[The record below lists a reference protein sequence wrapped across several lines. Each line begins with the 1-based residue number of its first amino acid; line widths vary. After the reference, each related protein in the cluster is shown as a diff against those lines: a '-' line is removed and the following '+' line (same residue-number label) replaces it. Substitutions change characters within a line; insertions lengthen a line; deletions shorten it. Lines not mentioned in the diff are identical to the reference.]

1 MNLGAA
7 LLAGG
12 LSSRMGRDKA
22 FIEVSG
28 IPLWRRQLEVL
39 RALHPS
45 EVFLV
50 GPVRDEWLENDVE
63 IVADAVPD
71 SGPLGGLVAAFRHCR
86 ATHLLVLAVD
96 LPNITTAFL
105 RELASECATKN
116 GVIPIR
122 DDRFEPLAAVYPK
135 LSLSLAENLL
145 SARTLSLQTFARRA
159 VNEGLLKTRAITDGE
174 ERLFTN
180 LNTPTDLA
188 AIERR

>member
-1 MNLGAA
+1 MNFSAA

-12 LSSRMGRDKA
+12 RASRMGRDKA

-28 IPLWRRQLEVL
+28 IALWQRELEVL

-50 GPVRDEWLENDVE
+50 GPIRDEWLENDVE
-63 IVADAVPD
+63 IVTDAVPD
-71 SGPLGGLVAAFRHCR
+71 SGPLGGLVAALRRCR
-86 ATHLLVLAVD
+86 TTHLIILAVD
-96 LPNITTAFL
+96 LPNMTSVFL
-105 RELASECATKN
+105 QELASKCTTEN
-116 GVIPIR
+116 GVVPIR

-145 SARTLSLQTFARRA
+145 SAETLSLQTFVRGA
-159 VNEGLLKTRAITDGE
+159 VNDGLLKTRAITGDE
-174 ERLFTN
+174 ESFFIN
-180 LNTPTDLA
+180 LNTPMDLA